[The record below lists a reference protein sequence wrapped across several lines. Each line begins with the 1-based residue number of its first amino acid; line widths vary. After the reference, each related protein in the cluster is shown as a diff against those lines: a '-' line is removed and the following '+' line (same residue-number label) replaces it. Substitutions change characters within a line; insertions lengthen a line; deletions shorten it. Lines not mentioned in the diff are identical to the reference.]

1 MTALLDINVLIALVW
16 PTHVHHNAVLS
27 WFEEHSGQGWST
39 CTLTES
45 GFVRLSCNPAV
56 VHHSITPSEAIALL
70 SALRDMGSHIF
81 WPLDLSIVELP
92 AEIINRLQGYRQITD
107 AVLLATAMQNEGQL
121 VTLDNRLSTLA
132 PESSRQLV
140 STIPV

>member
-56 VHHSITPSEAIALL
+56 VHHSLTPSEAIALL

-107 AVLLATAMQNEGQL
+107 AVLLATAMRQDGQL
-121 VTLDNRLSTLA
+121 ATLDSRLS
-132 PESSRQLV
+132 RLV
-140 STIPV
+140 SASGRPFVCTIPV